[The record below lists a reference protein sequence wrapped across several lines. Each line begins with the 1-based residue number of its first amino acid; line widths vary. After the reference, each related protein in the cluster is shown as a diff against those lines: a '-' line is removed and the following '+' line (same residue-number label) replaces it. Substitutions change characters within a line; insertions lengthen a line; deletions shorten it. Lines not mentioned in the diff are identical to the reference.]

1 MNDLKEIVENKTKNK
16 TKNKNKNK
24 NKSKHKN
31 KPCEELEEPEY
42 TKCVNS
48 LDSRQV
54 QDTQLN
60 KDKKYS
66 ALKESIKVNK
76 WFYLSLILCFYMFK
90 QSSPDN
96 TSYIILVFSYIF
108 IMVTGHGSHRISHHL
123 NFTDAYNKYKKNNT
137 NRWTCMDNIILKTCR
152 VLDFHSTTHHDS
164 AINKQ
169 PSNILYEFLNNMLA
183 QGGFFILVVKFVN
196 YFIDFRVI
204 LMWMLVYATNHN
216 INYLFLKPS
225 THRDHHLDG
234 NTNYGIDFADI
245 LFDTKY
251 NLDDIE
257 IHNHISINI
266 ILVTLLIIYFYKWY
280 K

>member
-1 MNDLKEIVENKTKNK
+1 MKDSKKIVENKTKTKTK

-24 NKSKHKN
+24 NKSK
-31 KPCEELEEPEY
+31 PCEEPEY
-42 TKCVNS
+42 TKYVD
-48 LDSRQV
+48 DSRQV
-54 QDTQLN
+54 QDTQLH
-60 KDKKYS
+60 KDKFNS

-108 IMVTGHGSHRISHHL
+108 IMITGHISHRISHHL
-123 NFTDAYNKYKKNNT
+123 NFTDAYNKYKKNNI
-137 NRWTCMDNIILKTCR
+137 NSCIDNIILKTCR

-164 AINKQ
+164 TINKQ
-169 PSNILYEFLNNMLA
+169 PTNILYEFLNNLLA
-183 QGGFFILVVKFVN
+183 QGGFFIIVVKFFN

-204 LMWMLVYATNHN
+204 LMWALAYATNHN

-234 NTNYGIDFADI
+234 NTNYGIDIADI
-245 LFDTKY
+245 IFDTKY
-251 NLDDIE
+251 DLDDIE
-257 IHNHISINI
+257 MHNHISINI
-266 ILVTLLIIYFYKWY
+266 ILVTLFIIYFYKWY